1 MSYFSSFFC
10 FCLPCRKN
18 ADWRSS
24 NNRNLSAF
32 QIIMETEISSFF
44 LHKITFFWENQFS
57 SQTRFCEQKKWI
69 KNDFFILFSIWWK
82 VRQAFCFLHCLRLL
96 SSLFVFLP
104 FIQKLLKNI
113 SFNTF
118 CIYFEEFCFC
128 LPFIQNF
135 LKLISINIV
144 TS

>member
-18 ADWRSS
+18 ADWRTS

-44 LHKITFFWENQFS
+44 LHNITFFFEETNFPHK
-57 SQTRFCEQKKWI
+57 RVFVNG
-69 KNDFFILFSIWWK
+69 KNGLKMIFLFSIWWK

-96 SSLFVFLP
+96 SSLFAFLP
-104 FIQKLLKNI
+104 FIRKLLKSI

-118 CIYFEEFCFC
+118 CIYFEV
-128 LPFIQNF
+128 LF
-135 LKLISINIV
+135 LSSIHSKLF
-144 TS
+144 